1 MTSMSA
7 ERREG
12 NILIPPE
19 GFGLVFMGG
28 AAKGAYQLGVWQALR
43 ELDIPIRAVTG
54 ASIGSING
62 ALLAQGDF
70 EKAVDTWHSIRMNQ
84 IVRAEGI
91 TDATENLL
99 DPRNLIT
106 IAREI
111 VTQGGLD
118 TTPLKEMLSSVLDEG
133 KIRASGI
140 DYGLTTFSKNDI
152 STTEIF
158 LDEIPEGQLMD
169 YIMASA
175 CFPIFKSVQIGD
187 NSFIDGGIG
196 DNMPVRMLLKRGVE
210 HIITVDIGGVGMV
223 HNVDPEG
230 ATIIP
235 IKHSLPLGALFDLS
249 PETLNFNQ
257 KLGYMDTMKVFGRYP
272 GKYFFFTQAEYA
284 RMTDHFSRY
293 TCEGLEEAGMLY
305 GIQRDRLYGAQEFF
319 DTLMDVFETH
329 QPRFEKKLS
338 SPAYMTLLRELKEG
352 NGLTGAM
359 DGPMRLHTAMEAI
372 AANRGI
378 PWTRST
384 IPALEK
390 ERRAAAAMLTLIRLG
405 KMKES
410 T

>member
-1 MTSMSA
+1 MQ
-7 ERREG
+7 
-12 NILIPPE
+12 IPPE

-43 ELDIPIRAVTG
+43 ELNIPIRAVTG

-70 EKAVDTWHSIRMNQ
+70 EKAVETWHSIRMDQ
-84 IVRAEGI
+84 IVHAEGI
-91 TDATENLL
+91 TEATENLL

-118 TTPLKEMLSSVLDEG
+118 TAPLKEMLISVLDED
-133 KIRASGI
+133 KIRSSGI

-187 NSFIDGGIG
+187 SEFIDGGIG
-196 DNMPVRMLLKRGVE
+196 DNMPVRMLLKRGIR
-210 HIITVDIGGVGMV
+210 HIITVDIGGVGIV
-223 HNVDPEG
+223 HPVHPDD
-230 ATIIP
+230 AVIIP

-249 PETLNFNQ
+249 HETLNFNQ
-257 KLGYMDTMKVFGRYP
+257 NLGYMDTMKVFGQYP
-272 GKYFFFTQAEYA
+272 GKYFFFTQDQYQ
-284 RMTDHFSRY
+284 RMTHHFSRY
-293 TCEGLEEAGMLY
+293 TCEGLEEAGLLY
-305 GIQRDRLYGAQEFF
+305 GLQRDRLYGAQEFF
-319 DTLMDVFETH
+319 DTLLQAFDEH
-329 QPRFEKKLS
+329 QPRFEMRLS
-338 SPAYMTLLRELKEG
+338 SPAFMTVLRELKAG

-359 DGPMRLHTAMEAI
+359 DGPMRLHTSMEAI

-378 PWTRST
+378 PWNRSS

-405 KMKES
+405 GIKE
-410 T
+410 